1 MKKLNVPS
9 LQHLSRNWCDTPE
22 KVSRKLI
29 GLAKHP
35 PTFSYTIL
43 YDLVRDLVVLHQ
55 PLADV
60 MEGVRRK
67 VNRKDVRDNFLEIL
81 PLIGGYFEEADP
93 TFVQTVNGRM
103 YPLARD
109 LMIPF
114 TPPLIYGVN
123 GRLVFPWFSFWKTN
137 PLANECLSLF
147 VTVVEEILK
156 QDADLDNAL
165 FQILDFSAPEK
176 SGPRRLEVFDTR
188 DIPRLSESRKN
199 EMLAVF
205 AEGYL
210 LAKETLMAE
219 PVKAGKRSANQPQ
232 DDRQIDMLGFD
243 A

>member
-29 GLAKHP
+29 GLAENP

-55 PLADV
+55 PLDAV

-67 VNRKDVRDNFLEIL
+67 VKRPDVRDNFLEIL
-81 PLIGGYFEEADP
+81 PLIAHYFEESNP
-93 TFVQTVNGRM
+93 VFVQAVNGRM

-123 GRLVFPWFSFWKTN
+123 ERLVFPWFSFWKTN
-137 PLANECLSLF
+137 PLADERLSLF

-176 SGPRRLEVFDTR
+176 SRPRRLEVFDTR

-199 EMLAVF
+199 EMLSVF

-210 LAKETLMAE
+210 LAKETLAAK
-219 PVKAGKRSANQPQ
+219 PVQTNKSAMGQPL
-232 DDRQIDMLGFD
+232 DDQQRDMFGF
-243 A
+243 

>member
-1 MKKLNVPS
+1 
-9 LQHLSRNWCDTPE
+9 
-22 KVSRKLI
+22 
-29 GLAKHP
+29 
-35 PTFSYTIL
+35 
-43 YDLVRDLVVLHQ
+43 
-55 PLADV
+55 

-67 VNRKDVRDNFLEIL
+67 VSRKDIRDNFLEIL
-81 PLIGGYFEEADP
+81 PLIGGYFEEAAP

-114 TPPLIYGVN
+114 APPLIYGVN

-137 PLANECLSLF
+137 PLANERLSLF

-156 QDADLDNAL
+156 QDADLDNTL

-176 SGPRRLEVFDTR
+176 SSPRRLEVFDTR

-210 LAKETLMAE
+210 LAKETLATK
-219 PVKAGKRSANQPQ
+219 PVQANKPAIGQPLEDQ
-232 DDRQIDMLGFD
+232 QRDMFGF
-243 A
+243 

>member
-29 GLAKHP
+29 GLAEHP

-55 PLADV
+55 PLDAV

-67 VNRKDVRDNFLEIL
+67 VKRLDVRDNFLEIL
-81 PLIGGYFEEADP
+81 PLIGRYFEESNP
-93 TFVQTVNGRM
+93 TFVQAVNGRM

-123 GRLVFPWFSFWKTN
+123 GRLVFPWFSFWKNN
-137 PLANECLSLF
+137 PLADEHLSLF
-147 VTVVEEILK
+147 VTVVDEILK
-156 QDADLDNAL
+156 QDADLDNAM
-165 FQILDFSAPEK
+165 FQILDFSAPGK
-176 SGPRRLEVFDTR
+176 SERRQLKVFDTK
-188 DIPRLSESRKN
+188 DIPRLSERRKN
-199 EMLAVF
+199 EMLMVF

-210 LAKETLMAE
+210 LAKETLAAKSIQASK
-219 PVKAGKRSANQPQ
+219 PNTSQPQ
-232 DDRQIDMLGFD
+232 SDQQIDMFGC
-243 A
+243 